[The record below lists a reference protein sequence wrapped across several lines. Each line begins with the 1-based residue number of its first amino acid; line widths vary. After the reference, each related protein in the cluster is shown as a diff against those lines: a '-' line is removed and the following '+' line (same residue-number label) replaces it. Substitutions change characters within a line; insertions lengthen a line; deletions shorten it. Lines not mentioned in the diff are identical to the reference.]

1 MGGSAGCADHRC
13 LEWQHCAVDAGGHAI
28 QQERAARTEESV
40 RRRTADGGARGEESS
55 LHQGGAPG
63 SAASDHS
70 VIRAIPATALDLQ
83 REAVQLL
90 INDFLPAGTT
100 LGRWARPFD
109 ACLSTDNIVQACR
122 NAWTACGLQPSAR
135 RARGHHIIDP
145 GLQPGL
151 SVQRQLSGSCRY
163 INRGERSAS
172 VSGSGIGCAARGSQ
186 PRMIVRLHCGRWSR

>member
-13 LEWQHCAVDAGGHAI
+13 LEWQPCAVDAGGHAI
-28 QQERAARTEESV
+28 HQERAARTEESV

-90 INDFLPAGTT
+90 INDFFPAGTT
-100 LGRWARPFD
+100 LARWARPFD
-109 ACLSTDNIVQACR
+109 ACLTTDNIVQACR
-122 NAWTACGLQPSAR
+122 NAWTACGLQP
-135 RARGHHIIDP
+135 
-145 GLQPGL
+145 LL
-151 SVQRQLSGSCRY
+151 
-163 INRGERSAS
+163 GER
-172 VSGSGIGCAARGSQ
+172 VGITSSILGYSLLYPYRDNYLDRADISTEEKAPLQ
-186 PRMIVRLHCGRWSR
+186 